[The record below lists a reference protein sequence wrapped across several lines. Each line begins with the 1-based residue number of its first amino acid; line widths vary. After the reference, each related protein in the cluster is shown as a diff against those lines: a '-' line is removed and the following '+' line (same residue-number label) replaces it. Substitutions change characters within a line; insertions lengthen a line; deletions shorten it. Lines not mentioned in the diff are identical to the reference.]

1 MRASACPKIAGRIW
15 RLVREGLISLD
26 TCAAEASFLRDY
38 VIIFGAGVS
47 AEGRPSP
54 VLQHRIDG
62 ALAWARENPAAMLMP
77 TGGVGR
83 QGPAE
88 AEVVR
93 KILIEAGIVPE
104 RIVAEACGRDTLESV
119 RLCDAIL
126 RRRGD
131 CGRIVCC
138 TSTYH
143 QPRCA
148 LLFRL
153 LGYRVLLPRMPNGWG
168 RLSAMK
174 YARTV
179 LKEILATPYDAMLLL
194 ATRKGTAVEPPGPGN
209 R

>member
-1 MRASACPKIAGRIW
+1 
-15 RLVREGLISLD
+15 LVREGLISLD
-26 TCAAEASFLRDY
+26 ACAAEASLLKDY
-38 VIIFGAGVS
+38 AIIFGAGVS
-47 AEGRPSP
+47 AEGRPSA
-54 VLQHRIDG
+54 VLRHRIDG
-62 ALAWARENPAAMLMP
+62 ALAWAREHPAAMLMP

-93 KILIEAGIVPE
+93 EILIEAGVAPE

-148 LLFRL
+148 LLLRL
-153 LGYRVLLPRMPNGWG
+153 LGYTVVLPGMPNGWG
-168 RLSAMK
+168 RLSTFR
-174 YARTV
+174 YARTL
-179 LKEILATPYDAMLLL
+179 LKEMLATPYDAMLLL
-194 ATRKGTAVEPPGPGN
+194 ATKRRTAAEP
-209 R
+209 RDS

>member
-1 MRASACPKIAGRIW
+1 MMRASACPKIAGRIW

-47 AEGRPSP
+47 AE
-54 VLQHRIDG
+54 
-62 ALAWARENPAAMLMP
+62 
-77 TGGVGR
+77 
-83 QGPAE
+83 
-88 AEVVR
+88 
-93 KILIEAGIVPE
+93 
-104 RIVAEACGRDTLESV
+104 ACGRDTLESV

-131 CGRIVCC
+131 FGRIVCC

-179 LKEILATPYDAMLLL
+179 LKEILATPYD
-194 ATRKGTAVEPPGPGN
+194 
-209 R
+209 